1 MINIQIAD
9 FTKALMNDEDLI
21 IILGRENFENVDF
34 TKDLILIDSLTAAK
48 NISATDSYN
57 GTSEIQTFTTYF
69 NQLFTLDFYGDNA
82 YINANKFVALL
93 RSEKANWYLKDY
105 NLSMLNANSIID
117 LKDLL
122 GTDYVNRYQIEVSV
136 NYFVNVDIS
145 TLKIDTI
152 NYEITLVEE

>member
-1 MINIQIAD
+1 MINIQVAD

-34 TKDLILIDSLTAAK
+34 TQDIILIDSLTVAR

-82 YINANKFVALL
+82 YVNANKFIALL

-105 NLSMLNANSIID
+105 NLSMMNANSIID

-122 GTDYVNRYQIEVSV
+122 GTDYTNRYQVEVSV
-136 NYFVNVDIS
+136 NYFVNVNID
-145 TLKIDTI
+145 TLRIDTI
-152 NYEITLVEE
+152 NYEISLVEE

>member
-1 MINIQIAD
+1 MINIQVAD
-9 FTKALMNDEDLI
+9 FTKALMNDENLI

-34 TKDLILIDSLTAAK
+34 TQDIILIDSLTPAR

-57 GTSEIQTFTTYF
+57 STDEIQTFTTYF

-82 YINANKFVALL
+82 YDNANKFIALL

-105 NLSMLNANSIID
+105 KLSMLNVNSMID

-122 GTDYVNRYQIEVSV
+122 GTDYTNRYQVEVSV
-136 NYFVNVDIS
+136 NYFVNVDID
-145 TLKIDTI
+145 TLRIDS
-152 NYEITLVEE
+152 VEWSIPLIEE

>member
-9 FTKALMNDEDLI
+9 FTKALMNDINLI

-34 TKDLILIDSLTAAK
+34 TKDLILIDSLTPAK

-82 YINANKFVALL
+82 YSNANKFVALL

-122 GTDYVNRYQIEVSV
+122 GTDYVSRYQIEVSV
-136 NYFVNVDIS
+136 NYFVNVDIG

>member
-1 MINIQIAD
+1 MINIQVAN
-9 FTKALMNDEDLI
+9 FTKALMNDINLI

-57 GTSEIQTFTTYF
+57 GTIEIQTFTTYF

-82 YINANKFVALL
+82 YSNANKFVALL

-136 NYFVNVDIS
+136 NYFVNVDIG

>member
-1 MINIQIAD
+1 MINIQVAN
-9 FTKALMNDEDLI
+9 FTKALMNDINLN

-34 TKDLILIDSLTAAK
+34 TKDLILIDSLTVAK

-82 YINANKFVALL
+82 YTNANKFVALL
-93 RSEKANWYLKDY
+93 RSEKANWYLKEY

-122 GTDYVNRYQIEVSV
+122 GTDYTNRYQIEVSV

>member
-1 MINIQIAD
+1 MINIQVAD
-9 FTKALMNDEDLI
+9 FTKALMNDNNLI

-34 TKDLILIDSLTAAK
+34 TQDIILIDSLTVAK
-48 NISATDSYN
+48 NISAIDSYN

-82 YINANKFVALL
+82 YTNANKFVALL
-93 RSEKANWYLKDY
+93 RSEKANWYLKNY
-105 NLSMLNANSIID
+105 SLSMLNANSIID
-117 LKDLL
+117 LKELL
-122 GTDYVNRYQIEVSV
+122 GTDYTNRYQVEVSV

-152 NYEITLVEE
+152 NYEIRLVEE

>member
-1 MINIQIAD
+1 MINIQVAN
-9 FTKALMNDEDLI
+9 FTKALMNDINLI

-93 RSEKANWYLKDY
+93 RSEKANWYLKEY

-122 GTDYVNRYQIEVSV
+122 GTDYTNRYQVEVSV

>member
-1 MINIQIAD
+1 MINIQVAN
-9 FTKALMNDEDLI
+9 FTKALMNDINLI

-93 RSEKANWYLKDY
+93 RSEKANWYLKEY

-122 GTDYVNRYQIEVSV
+122 GTDYTNRYQVEVSV

-152 NYEITLVEE
+152 NYEISLVEE

>member
-1 MINIQIAD
+1 MINIQVAN
-9 FTKALMNDEDLI
+9 FTKALMNDINLI

-122 GTDYVNRYQIEVSV
+122 GTDYTNRYQVEVSV

>member
-1 MINIQIAD
+1 MINIQVAN
-9 FTKALMNDEDLI
+9 FTKALMNDNNLI

-82 YINANKFVALL
+82 YTNANKFVALL

>member
-9 FTKALMNDEDLI
+9 FTKALMNDTNLI

-34 TKDLILIDSLTAAK
+34 TKDLILIDSLTVAK

-69 NQLFTLDFYGDNA
+69 NQTFTLDFYGDNA
-82 YINANKFVALL
+82 YTNANKFVALL

-122 GTDYVNRYQIEVSV
+122 GTDYTNRYQVEVSV
-136 NYFVNVDIS
+136 NYFVDVA
-145 TLKIDTI
+145 IDTLRI
-152 NYEITLVEE
+152 DSVEWSIDLVEE

>member
-1 MINIQIAD
+1 MINIQVAD
-9 FTKALMNDEDLI
+9 FTKALMNDNNLI

-34 TKDLILIDSLTAAK
+34 TKDLILIDSLTVAK

-82 YINANKFVALL
+82 YTNANKFVALL

-122 GTDYVNRYQIEVSV
+122 GTDYVSRYQIEVSV

>member
-1 MINIQIAD
+1 MINIQVAN
-9 FTKALMNDEDLI
+9 FTKALMNDINLI

-34 TKDLILIDSLTAAK
+34 TKDLILIDSLTPAK

-57 GTSEIQTFTTYF
+57 GTSEVQTFTTYF
-69 NQLFTLDFYGDNA
+69 NQIFTLDFYGDNA
-82 YINANKFVALL
+82 YSNANKFVALL

-122 GTDYVNRYQIEVSV
+122 GTDYTNRYQVEVSV

>member
-1 MINIQIAD
+1 MINIQVAN
-9 FTKALMNDEDLI
+9 FTKALMNDINLI

-34 TKDLILIDSLTAAK
+34 TKDLILIDSLTGAK
-48 NISATDSYN
+48 NISVTDSYN

-82 YINANKFVALL
+82 YTNANKFVALL
-93 RSEKANWYLKDY
+93 RSEKANWYLKEY
-105 NLSMLNANSIID
+105 KLSMLNANSIID

-122 GTDYVNRYQIEVSV
+122 GTDYTNRYQVEVSV

>member
-1 MINIQIAD
+1 MINIQVAD
-9 FTKALMNDEDLI
+9 FTKALMNDNNLI

-34 TKDLILIDSLTAAK
+34 TKDLILIDSLTVAK

-82 YINANKFVALL
+82 YSNANKFVALL

-122 GTDYVNRYQIEVSV
+122 GTDYVSRYQIEVSV

>member
-1 MINIQIAD
+1 MINIQVAN
-9 FTKALMNDEDLI
+9 FTKALMNDINLI

-34 TKDLILIDSLTAAK
+34 IKDLILIDSLTAAK

-69 NQLFTLDFYGDNA
+69 NQTFTLDFYGENA
-82 YINANKFVALL
+82 YTNANKFVALL
-93 RSEKANWYLKDY
+93 RSEKANWYLKEY

-122 GTDYVNRYQIEVSV
+122 GTDYTNRYQVEVSV

>member
-1 MINIQIAD
+1 MINIQVAD
-9 FTKALMNDEDLI
+9 FTKALMNDNNLI

-34 TKDLILIDSLTAAK
+34 TQDIILIDSLTVAK
-48 NISATDSYN
+48 NISAMDSYN

-82 YINANKFVALL
+82 YTNANKFVALL

-105 NLSMLNANSIID
+105 SLSMLNANSIID
-117 LKDLL
+117 LKELL
-122 GTDYVNRYQIEVSV
+122 GTDYANRHQVEVSV

-152 NYEITLVEE
+152 NYEIRLVEE

>member
-34 TKDLILIDSLTAAK
+34 TKDLILIDSLTPAK
-48 NISATDSYN
+48 NISAMDSYN

-82 YINANKFVALL
+82 YTNANKFVALL

-122 GTDYVNRYQIEVSV
+122 GTDYVSRYQIEVSV
-136 NYFVNVDIS
+136 NYFVNVDIG

>member
-1 MINIQIAD
+1 MINIQVAD
-9 FTKALMNDEDLI
+9 FTKALMNDNNLI

-34 TKDLILIDSLTAAK
+34 TQDIILIDSLTVAK
-48 NISATDSYN
+48 NISAMDSYN

-82 YINANKFVALL
+82 YTNANKFVALL
-93 RSEKANWYLKDY
+93 RSEKANWYLKEY

-117 LKDLL
+117 LKELL
-122 GTDYVNRYQIEVSV
+122 GTDYTNRYQVEVSV
-136 NYFVNVDIS
+136 NYFVNVDIG

-152 NYEITLVEE
+152 NYEIRLVEE

>member
-1 MINIQIAD
+1 MINIQIAN

-34 TKDLILIDSLTAAK
+34 TKDLILIDSLTPAK

-57 GTSEIQTFTTYF
+57 GTIEIQTFTTYF

-82 YINANKFVALL
+82 YTNANKFVALL
-93 RSEKANWYLKDY
+93 RSEKANWYLKEY

-122 GTDYVNRYQIEVSV
+122 GTDYVSRYQIEVSV

>member
-1 MINIQIAD
+1 MINIQIAN
-9 FTKALMNDEDLI
+9 FTKALMNDINLI

-93 RSEKANWYLKDY
+93 RSEKANWYLKEY

>member
-1 MINIQIAD
+1 MINIQVAN
-9 FTKALMNDEDLI
+9 FTKALMNDINLI

-34 TKDLILIDSLTAAK
+34 IKDLILIDSLTAAK

-122 GTDYVNRYQIEVSV
+122 GTDYTNRYQVEVSV
-136 NYFVNVDIS
+136 NYFVNVDIT